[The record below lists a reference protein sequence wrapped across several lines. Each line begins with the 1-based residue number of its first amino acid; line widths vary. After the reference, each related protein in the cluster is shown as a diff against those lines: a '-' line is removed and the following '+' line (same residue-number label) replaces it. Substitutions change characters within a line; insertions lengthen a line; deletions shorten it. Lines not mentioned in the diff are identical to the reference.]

1 MKKEWPL
8 LSLVGTGTKNF
19 INSNIL
25 PEITL
30 NIPLPDSTLVQECV
44 RHVSQWVSENAQP
57 CVDHPFGR
65 GVTPCPF
72 HIRKGQHAQTP
83 TQYNINP
90 PASCV
95 GGVVGPPDKTWMEK
109 TRLSMLFFVP
119 HTKKCVPHENHKKR
133 RDNKWDTCGTWLRSS
148 SSSPCK
154 EDVLNM
160 HRVEE

>member
-72 HIRKGQHAQTP
+72 YIRKGQHAQTP
-83 TQYNINP
+83 SQYNINP

-109 TRLSMLFFVP
+109 VAALNVILCAAY
-119 HTKKCVPHENHKKR
+119 KKVCP
-133 RDNKWDTCGTWLRSS
+133 T
-148 SSSPCK
+148 
-154 EDVLNM
+154 
-160 HRVEE
+160 